1 MYRYFKKIANTDHI
15 SLWKSKRLSDE
26 IIKPAA
32 TSYNSLGPALS
43 YFGNKTRVTFDGG
56 CLKQDRIAFTHG
68 KTKRCFWNEFVKLCR
83 Q

>member
-1 MYRYFKKIANTDHI
+1 MYRYFRKIANTDHI

-43 YFGNKTRVTFDGG
+43 YFGNKTRVTFDGS
-56 CLKQDRIAFTHG
+56 CLKRDRIAFTHW
-68 KTKRCFWNEFVKLCR
+68 KTKHCFWNEFVKLCR